1 MSKPQCEY
9 IGLGKRCILQ
19 AEFELRRKSGDKV
32 RYCEMHAQQL
42 RSLQLVVSEVR
53 LPAANRVVCRI

>member
-1 MSKPQCEY
+1 MKLQCEY
-9 IGLGKRCILQ
+9 NSSGKRCILQ

-32 RYCEMHAQQL
+32 KYCEMHAQQL

-53 LPAANRVVCRI
+53 LPATHRC